1 MNGFIYGYTEDGAPI
16 TDVWEFERLLRDIDA
31 RRVDHTDLAVVQV
44 FTTNLLTDHNFTDPG
59 RPPITFETWVEALP
73 HCPAQV
79 AQDWNNATFRYPN
92 RVAAQA
98 GHDQIV
104 AEIKAAI
111 AQYTAANKE
120 G

>member
-31 RRVDHTDLAVVQV
+31 RRVDLTDLAVMVV
-44 FTTNLLTDHNFTDPG
+44 HTTNLLTDHNFTDPG